1 MNAGIKLPGTPKPSH
16 IWEGY
21 DGNSIAGDSWGNP
34 SSQVVMLLHG
44 GGQTRHA
51 WKGTGE
57 ILGDNGYRAIA
68 VDARGHGDSDWSSD
82 GSYSQD
88 LMKLD
93 LLSVLKQLNCSTPV
107 LVGASMGGIT
117 SLLASGEPQNPDIL
131 KSFLPKGL
139 VMVDIAPKTEPE
151 GVTRIGKFMTHKP
164 EGFDT
169 LEEVAEWISLYQ
181 PHRRKKSDLKGLSK
195 NLRINDKGKYC
206 WHWDPRFMTM
216 RKDIQNRERRLSE
229 CSKALSI
236 PTLLVRGGLSDILSE
251 EGANHFLHLCMH
263 AKYVNITDAA
273 HMVAGDR
280 NDIFGKS
287 VLKFLSEIK

>member
-1 MNAGIKLPGTPKPSH
+1 MNAGVQLPDTPKPTH

-21 DGNSIAGDSWGNP
+21 NGNSIAGDSWGTP
-34 SSQVVMLLHG
+34 GSPVVMLLHG

-51 WKGTGE
+51 WKGTGQ
-57 ILGDNGYRAIA
+57 ILGKEGYHAVAI
-68 VDARGHGDSDWSSD
+68 DARGHGDSDWSPD
-82 GSYSQD
+82 GLYSQD
-88 LMKLD
+88 VMTLD
-93 LLSVLKQLNCSTPV
+93 LLSVLKQLNCTTPV

-117 SLLASGEPQNPDIL
+117 SLLLSGESQKSDIL
-131 KSFLPKGL
+131 QDFSPKGL
-139 VMVDIAPKTEPE
+139 VLVDIAPKTEPA

-169 LEEVAEWISLYQ
+169 LEEVAEWISAYQ
-181 PHRRKKSDLKGLSK
+181 PHRKKSSDLKGLAK
-195 NLRINDKGKYC
+195 NLRINSEGKYC

-216 RKDIQNRERRLSE
+216 RKDIHNREERLNG

-251 EGANHFLHLCMH
+251 EGANHFLQLCTH
-263 AKYVNITDAA
+263 AQYVNITDAA
-273 HMVAGDR
+273 HMIAGDR

-287 VLKFLSEIK
+287 VLEFLGEIK